1 MDTMFFAL
9 LELLRA
15 SLRDKRALK
24 TDNSVLL
31 IYPPERELEFREYLL
46 DTLVPEL
53 EAKRIPHR
61 LLDLTGFLFEGLTAE
76 QVEDLQDEEFADYRW
91 LRQGLSKRVESMLLA
106 RLKGEAV
113 LIPGGNVLVYSTVA
127 LYPLVRFGEVLR
139 ELRDLDARI
148 ILAFPG
154 EDRGGKLHFM
164 SQADGANY
172 LALKLF
178 ARRDAA

>member
-1 MDTMFFAL
+1 MFFAL

-113 LIPGGNVLVYSTVA
+113 LILAERAGILDSRA
-127 LYPLVRFGEVLR
+127 HPLVRFGEVLR
-139 ELRDLDARI
+139 ELRDLDAELSWR
-148 ILAFPG
+148 FW
-154 EDRGGKLHFM
+154 RGSWSKLT
-164 SQADGANY
+164 S
-172 LALKLF
+172 
-178 ARRDAA
+178 